1 MPMENRALDTLF
13 HEQQA
18 HHSLLNYI
26 IFRVI
31 HLGDVG
37 SNACLLMDE
46 SIAGNVK
53 GICYKKKKKQDR
65 EIERETTTALKNCLM
80 LEEL

>member
-1 MPMENRALDTLF
+1 
-13 HEQQA
+13 
-18 HHSLLNYI
+18 
-26 IFRVI
+26 
-31 HLGDVG
+31 
-37 SNACLLMDE
+37 MDE

-53 GICYKKKKKQDR
+53 GICYKKKKKKQDR